1 MRFLLFVE
9 MKIYGWKQNKGIRV
23 INVESTVNKNG
34 IECEVKLKLNYH
46 LAAAV
51 PRTLPRMRGPTK

>member
-1 MRFLLFVE
+1 MSFLLFVE

-34 IECEVKLKLNYH
+34 IKLNYL
-46 LAAAV
+46 LAAAA